1 MPAVSVRRPTAI
13 SLLAV
18 TLAVS
23 RQVTNSAV
31 HRMNRHDMA
40 VESYYGAM
48 SEQPRAVV
56 LLSGGVD
63 SATAAALTAREG
75 FALYALSFAY
85 GQRHAA
91 ELEAARRVARALGVV
106 RHEVLR

>member
-1 MPAVSVRRPTAI
+1 MTIPAVSVRWPTTM

-23 RQVTNSAV
+23 RHVMNSAV
-31 HRMNRHDMA
+31 HAMKRHDMA

-48 SEQPRAVV
+48 SDRPRAVV

-75 FALYALSFAY
+75 FALYALSFDY

-91 ELEAARRVARALGVV
+91 ELEAARRVARALG
-106 RHEVLR
+106 